1 MIFAWDFTE
10 NFIRPLSKWGGFFFV
25 ILGIMWIIY
34 ALYETK
40 RRGSFK
46 KRKVESWEFDI
57 TKFLKILTYLGIFV
71 GIFSMI
77 SGIGELILDDPPSV
91 AYAAANPG
99 AGRSLFS
106 AILLIVFGLFT
117 LLKPMNDLP
126 IASIVGLVVAS
137 AAAIITCLL
146 IPDVLVQHIAIHF
159 DPKWFFIILFIII
172 LAVVAILVK
181 FYIAGIMRISK
192 IISWPPFAFIV
203 AAVCLI
209 QGILLL
215 VIGISISGY
224 F

>member
-10 NFIRPLSKWGGFFFV
+10 DFIRPLSRWGGFFFL

-46 KRKVESWEFDI
+46 KRKTESWEFDV
-57 TKFLKILTYLGIFV
+57 TKFLKGLTYIGILV
-71 GIFSMI
+71 GIFSI
-77 SGIGELILDDPPSV
+77 LSGIGELILDEPPSV

-99 AGRSLFS
+99 IGRSLFS
-106 AILLIVFGLFT
+106 AILLIVFGIFT
-117 LLKPMNDLP
+117 LLKPLNDLP
-126 IASIVGLVVAS
+126 IASIVGLIVAS
-137 AAAIITCLL
+137 TAAIIVCLF
-146 IPDVLVQHIAIHF
+146 IPDVLVEHIAIHF

-172 LAVVAILVK
+172 LAIVAILVK

-192 IISWPPFAFIV
+192 IISWPPFAFVV
-203 AAVCLI
+203 AVVCLI
-209 QGILLL
+209 QGFLLL

>member
-10 NFIRPLSKWGGFFFV
+10 DFIRPLAKWGGFFFL

-34 ALYETK
+34 AIYETK

-46 KRKVESWEFDI
+46 KRKTESWEFDV
-57 TKFLKILTYLGIFV
+57 TKFLKGLTYIGILV
-71 GIFSMI
+71 GIFSIM
-77 SGIGELILDDPPSV
+77 SGIGELILDEPPSV

-99 AGRSLFS
+99 VGRSLFS

-117 LLKPMNDLP
+117 LLKPLNDLP
-126 IASIVGLVVAS
+126 IASVVGLIIAS
-137 AAAIITCLL
+137 TASIIVCLL

-172 LAVVAILVK
+172 LAIVAILVK

-192 IISWPPFAFIV
+192 IISWPPFAFVV
-203 AAVCLI
+203 AVVCLI
-209 QGILLL
+209 QGFLLL
-215 VIGISISGY
+215 VLGISII
-224 F
+224 

>member
-10 NFIRPLSKWGGFFFV
+10 NFMRPLARWGGFIFL

-34 ALYETK
+34 AVYETK

-57 TKFLKILTYLGIFV
+57 TRFLKILTYLGILV

-77 SGIGELILDDPPSV
+77 SGIGELILDEPPSV
-91 AYAAANPG
+91 AYANNVG
-99 AGRSLFS
+99 YEKNLFS

-146 IPDVLVQHIAIHF
+146 IPDVLVEHIAIHF

-181 FYIAGIMRISK
+181 FYIGGIMRISK
-192 IISWPPFAFIV
+192 ILSWPPFAFIV
-203 AAVCLI
+203 AVVCLI